1 MTSNISL
8 SPTGDPW
15 LLTPGPLTTSPET
28 KRAMLNDFGSRDH
41 GFIEINRH
49 MRERLVAIINGQA
62 DFVCV
67 PMQGSGTFAVE
78 AMMGSLVPRDSK
90 VLVLVNG
97 AYGQRIVKI
106 CNYHGRLVDVLEW
119 PENVPVSADD
129 VNRKLAADSAI
140 THVVA
145 VHCETTTGIL
155 NPIAEIAAVVKTH
168 KRSLLIDAMSAF
180 GAIDLDANKIEFDA
194 VVASSNK
201 CLEGTP
207 GMGYCIVREGVLQ
220 NCQGNSPSLSLDLHD
235 QWVAM
240 EKTAQWRFTPP
251 VQVIAAF
258 NQALN
263 EFDAEGGVAGRH
275 ARYAGNCR
283 ILIDGMRKLGFV
295 PLLPDELQAP
305 IIVTFLMPDD
315 PKFHFQTFY
324 DGLRDKGYV
333 IYPGKLTVAE
343 TFRIGCIGKLG
354 PEQMHGALDAVE
366 TTLNEMGVTNCAAAA

>member
-1 MTSNISL
+1 MTSDISL

-78 AMMGSLVPRDSK
+78 AMMGSLVPRDGK

-180 GAIDLDANKIEFDA
+180 GAIDLDAHKIEFDA

-263 EFDAEGGVAGRH
+263 EFEAEGGVAGRH

-324 DGLRDKGYV
+324 DALRDKGYV

-354 PEQMHGALDAVE
+354 AEQMHGALDAVE

>member
-1 MTSNISL
+1 MTSDISL

-78 AMMGSLVPRDSK
+78 AMMGSLVPRDGK

-263 EFDAEGGVAGRH
+263 EFEAEGGVAGRH

>member
-78 AMMGSLVPRDSK
+78 AMMGSLVPRDGK

-106 CNYHGRLVDVLEW
+106 CNYHARLVDVLEW

-129 VNRKLAADSAI
+129 VNRKLAADSTI

-295 PLLPDELQAP
+295 PLLPDEIQAP

-324 DGLRDKGYV
+324 DALRDKGYV

-354 PEQMHGALDAVE
+354 PEQMHGALEAVE
-366 TTLNEMGVTNCAAAA
+366 TTLSEMGVTNCVGAA